1 MFHRLQWSQHLF
13 SSLLEL
19 DGLAPKSVFFPAP
32 CGNEPLQP
40 LRAWGRGGVKICRG
54 KVMGTACVLGTVTFT
69 VFPGGHLS
77 PLLSGLLV
85 KDAPFPASKSGLRKQ
100 SAKVT
105 LLKGSV
111 SLPELGLRAR
121 ALSMPR
127 GMGPPV
133 DATMQRVSPHDHGG
147 GGGPGLSTSPTAA
160 VLGALP
166 HDHSWGGGPGLST
179 SPAGGPEGHCVAGP
193 ASAWVCPMAK
203 ISFKRHRSTART
215 YYTAQGTIF
224 NIS

>member
-1 MFHRLQWSQHLF
+1 MGWLPSP
-13 SSLLEL
+13 SSFLLHVGMNL
-19 DGLAPKSVFFPAP
+19 CSP
-32 CGNEPLQP
+32 CGRGGE
-40 LRAWGRGGVKICRG
+40 GGVKICLG